1 MPSTPLES
9 ERPAIA
15 RLLSVWPPAAIDA
28 LIAEACA
35 LWGVSE
41 FAGTVNWRWNSRL
54 RTTLGRAC
62 LTDQVLEFNPIL
74 LARHP
79 DEMRPLLLH
88 ELAHLV
94 AYADAKARRVK
105 IAPHGAEWKALMRAV
120 GCSTRATHQLNVDG
134 LRVKKTR
141 RRRRRRRIWFG

>member
-1 MPSTPLES
+1 VPTSPLDA

-15 RLLSVWPPAAIDA
+15 RLLAVWPPAAIDA
-28 LIAEACA
+28 LIAESCG
-35 LWGVSE
+35 LWGVPG
-41 FAGTVNWRWNSRL
+41 FATKVAWRWNSRL

-62 LTDQVLEFNPIL
+62 LSDQVLEFNPIL

-79 DEMRPLLLH
+79 DEMQPLLLH

-94 AYADAKARRVK
+94 AYDQAKAMRKR
-105 IAPHGAEWKALMRAV
+105 IAPHGAEWKSLMRAV
-120 GCSTRATHQLNVDG
+120 GGSTRATHQLNVEG
-134 LRVKKTR
+134 LRAKKS